1 MQSGGSFII
10 KTIKHG
16 GGTQI
21 MTTESTEVPVMGK
34 AETQPSI
41 GLMLAMFVL
50 LLASYAINAMDRQ
63 VFPLL
68 ATNIRKEFG
77 FSLADIGLL
86 STIFTLG
93 MAVAGWPTGY
103 LLARFSRKTVVQ
115 IGVAIF
121 SAGTL
126 LTALA
131 SGMSDMLIYRAA
143 TGVGEAMQ
151 LTALIAIATTAFVRA
166 RAVAVGSVNAAFGIG
181 AIIGPLIA
189 SAALAAYGSWRGP
202 IILFGLIGFAAIVVI
217 ALLVRPAFSEMQ
229 GRTDGARLRGGAG
242 TLMNRNTII
251 LVVLSVI
258 GGLIIYGYLGMYPV
272 FLREQLHYSTAETG
286 RVMSIYGIGALCSVI
301 GGWFGDRFPARPVL
315 GLAFLGAAALG
326 YLLFSGAQSFEA
338 QSLFSFLW
346 GFIVSGTIYVN
357 LAGFHVKSVDTSLA
371 GSASG
376 VFVTSLY
383 GAAAVAGYLLGLL
396 ASRVGWGPAGLIQ
409 ITALSVIGLVLSL
422 GLRSDRMS
430 VRAAATSA

>member
-1 MQSGGSFII
+1 
-10 KTIKHG
+10 
-16 GGTQI
+16 

>member
-1 MQSGGSFII
+1 
-10 KTIKHG
+10 
-16 GGTQI
+16 

-68 ATNIRKEFG
+68 ATNIRNEFG

-181 AIIGPLIA
+181 AIIGPPIA

>member
-1 MQSGGSFII
+1 MA
-10 KTIKHG
+10 
-16 GGTQI
+16 
-21 MTTESTEVPVMGK
+21 TESTEVPVFGK
-34 AETQPSI
+34 VESQPST
-41 GLMLAMFVL
+41 GLMLSMFAL

-63 VFPLL
+63 IFPLL
-68 ATNIRKEFG
+68 AADIRKEFG

-103 LLARFSRKTVVQ
+103 LLARFSRKTVLQVG
-115 IGVAIF
+115 IAIF

-126 LTALA
+126 LTAVA
-131 SGMSDMLIYRAA
+131 TGMSDMLIYRAA

-166 RAVAVGSVNAAFGIG
+166 RAVAVGSVNASFGIG
-181 AIIGPLIA
+181 AIIGPLLA

-202 IILFGLIGFAAIVVI
+202 IILFGLIGFVAIVVI
-217 ALLVRPAFSEMQ
+217 ALLIRPAFSEMQ
-229 GRTDGARLRGGAG
+229 GRFDGSQLRGGAL
-242 TLMNRNTII
+242 TLMNRNTVI

-272 FLREQLHYSTAETG
+272 FLREQLHYSPADTG

-301 GGWFGDRFPARPVL
+301 GGWFGDRFPPRPVL

-326 YLLFSGAQSFEA
+326 YLLFSGAQSFAA

-357 LAGFHVKSVDTSLA
+357 LAGFHVKSVEAGLA
-371 GSASG
+371 GRASG

-383 GAAAVAGYLLGLL
+383 GAAAVAGYLLGFL
-396 ASRVGWGPAGLIQ
+396 ANRVGWGEAGLIQ
-409 ITALSVIGLVLSL
+409 ITALSVIGLLLSL
-422 GLRSDRMS
+422 ALRSETMS
-430 VRAAATSA
+430 VRVSARSA